1 MKMIMTRAALGAASI
16 AILTATVNPAI
27 AGAEDGAV
35 NKFSSPSGNIRC
47 KITATAD
54 APSTVACQLENITY
68 TVPAGT
74 AHDDNGAVC
83 DRDYGS
89 GRDVRLV
96 QGQPGYVRCSYA
108 ALDGGVGPWPTLPY
122 GQSQTLGGITCES
135 APSAVTCTDTGSG
148 HFFRISRDI
157 YELG

>member
-1 MKMIMTRAALGAASI
+1 MTITMFKAALCAVSVASLAA
-16 AILTATVNPAI
+16 TMNPVT
-27 AGAEDGAV
+27 AGAQDGAV
-35 NKFSSPSGNIRC
+35 TKFSSPSDNIRC
-47 KITATAD
+47 VITAVAG

-74 AHDDNGAVC
+74 AYDDNGAVC

-108 ALDGGVGPWPTLPY
+108 ALDGGVGPWPTLAF
-122 GQSQTLGGITCES
+122 GQSATLGAITCES
-135 APSAVTCTDTGSG
+135 APTAVTCTDTGSR
-148 HFFRISRDI
+148 HFFRISRDS